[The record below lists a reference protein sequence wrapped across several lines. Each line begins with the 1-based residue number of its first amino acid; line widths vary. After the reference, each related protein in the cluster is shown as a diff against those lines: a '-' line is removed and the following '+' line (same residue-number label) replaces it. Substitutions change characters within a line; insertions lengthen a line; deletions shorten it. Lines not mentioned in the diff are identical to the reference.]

1 MRLQPLNRF
10 GRWGVFQQ
18 PANGSGKTDAL
29 TSLVKRFAITNTR
42 QMSALRNQNT
52 YDASS
57 QNMSFTWAADGPARV
72 IVQTF
77 SPFTRFPA
85 PLESGQR
92 LLDLYQA
99 GDVKIDEYISVGLHK
114 SYRNV
119 AGNVARKVLEE
130 SLYRLSESS
139 ESVKSIFGVMDDL
152 EFERTFKLIYRPK
165 PSAQAVFKNATFESV
180 LDWIDRRQDDR
191 RFGVSATRLRREI
204 GKRQISEVAEVIF
217 NSISIVNSE
226 KKSDLKIYELI
237 FNFENAKEYFHML
250 QAYALLRRLDL
261 ISLAGCEIKPRWSK
275 RGYFDISEASS
286 GEQQMLCSIFGIASS
301 IRRNSLVLI
310 DEPELSL
317 HPKRQ
322 MEYVD
327 ALVAIMKQT
336 EGCHVF
342 VSTHSPIIVQA
353 AQNLGAGI
361 TQLGDT
367 VANALSTDP
376 GMQVSVE
383 QALVD
388 VFRTPIPNSSHVSN
402 QIFKAIVQAETG
414 GASEQEAAK
423 GRLRTLQAIYNDGE
437 GSSETRQLLMDAF
450 ELVENS
456 AQDADEDDESVEPY

>member
-29 TSLVKRFAITNTR
+29 TSLVKRFAITKTR

-152 EFERTFKLIYRPK
+152 EFERTFKLI
-165 PSAQAVFKNATFESV
+165 
-180 LDWIDRRQDDR
+180 
-191 RFGVSATRLRREI
+191 
-204 GKRQISEVAEVIF
+204 
-217 NSISIVNSE
+217 
-226 KKSDLKIYELI
+226 
-237 FNFENAKEYFHML
+237 
-250 QAYALLRRLDL
+250 
-261 ISLAGCEIKPRWSK
+261 
-275 RGYFDISEASS
+275 
-286 GEQQMLCSIFGIASS
+286 
-301 IRRNSLVLI
+301 
-310 DEPELSL
+310 
-317 HPKRQ
+317 
-322 MEYVD
+322 
-327 ALVAIMKQT
+327 
-336 EGCHVF
+336 
-342 VSTHSPIIVQA
+342 
-353 AQNLGAGI
+353 
-361 TQLGDT
+361 
-367 VANALSTDP
+367 
-376 GMQVSVE
+376 
-383 QALVD
+383 
-388 VFRTPIPNSSHVSN
+388 
-402 QIFKAIVQAETG
+402 
-414 GASEQEAAK
+414 
-423 GRLRTLQAIYNDGE
+423 
-437 GSSETRQLLMDAF
+437 
-450 ELVENS
+450 
-456 AQDADEDDESVEPY
+456 